1 MFSVIEK
8 NGHLVDGLCRLL
20 IDSKEELDSIN
31 VNYYPMGT
39 TIYSIADRESYILNG
54 SKEWKGLDDA
64 EDPVVI
70 RPVKVE
76 DLAALEDAF
85 DSEEIKKV
93 ILEKDLELDGAL
105 VISSE
110 TPKTLNLNG
119 RTISCGT
126 NMITVPTGADLTIE
140 GKGEIRG
147 INAVLDV
154 NGGTATING
163 GSFISE
169 TNCGMYSRN
178 SGTINFNNGYL
189 KAQEAGILATEKGI
203 INVNG
208 GELTTVDNF
217 VVGGNGS
224 AGRGDTVI
232 NINGGLLD
240 GHITSPGYVACGIYQ
255 PQSGVLN
262 INGGTIVGNGGCGVC
277 ARAGQVNINGGII
290 RGTGDPELVGKVGD
304 SRVVVGPNAVIYDQT
319 AHYPAVDTLE
329 INVKDGVLS
338 GINDSIQVLT
348 DAGVEAKI
356 SVTGGTLTPPFEK

>member
-39 TIYSIADRESYILNG
+39 TVYSIADRESYILNG
-54 SKEWKGLDDA
+54 SKEWKGLDNA

-70 RPVKVE
+70 RPIEVE
-76 DLAALEDAF
+76 DLAALEDAL
-85 DSEEIKKV
+85 DSEEISTI
-93 ILEKDLELDGAL
+93 ILEKDLELDGPL
-105 VISSE
+105 VV
-110 TPKTLNLNG
+110 TAAAPKTFNLNG
-119 RTISCGT
+119 RTVSCD
-126 NMITVPTGADLTIE
+126 NNLITVKPGATLTIT
-140 GKGEIRG
+140 GNGEIRG
-147 INAVLDV
+147 QKGILNAD
-154 NGGTATING
+154 GGTINING
-163 GSFISE
+163 GRIISE
-169 TNCGMYSRN
+169 TDSAIYAIN
-178 SGTINFNNGYL
+178 SGTVNFNDGYA
-189 KAQEAGILATEKGI
+189 KAQEVAILATTKGVV
-203 INVNG
+203 NVNG

-224 AGRGDTVI
+224 AGKGDTVI

-240 GHITSPGYVACGIYQ
+240 GHITSAGYVACGIYQ

-290 RGTGDPELVGKVGD
+290 RGTGDSELVGTVGD